1 MKKPHYYNIKAP
13 TGEEKSKRQ
22 PYNSNKPEN
31 GNKSS
36 AKQTTGC
43 ERKWKM
49 KQMCHNRRQATRQAD
64 HGESERTGCPTKE
77 KPKRRRIIKTH
88 IHAIWLWKNEYSC
101 GAKSLRIVQNL
112 TAIILPPYTQF
123 LSTKHNLL
131 NIKILPERK
140 RRRAFSVTWKRLF
153 HRAGKPIWARGKAH
167 MGRRERLYGYAI
179 ILQEEADQ
187 GNMAPKNRRD
197 REIWRSDTEENTK
210 HKACRRKESGQDRES
225 ARPHSIYFA
234 KKECQYFLLTILHKY
249 SVRWIAAAACWRQYE
264 IRMEI

>member
-1 MKKPHYYNIKAP
+1 MKKTHYYNIKAP

-22 PYNSNKPEN
+22 PYNSNKPKN

-43 ERKWKM
+43 KCKWKM
-49 KQMCHNRRQATRQAD
+49 KQMRHKTKQVTRQVN
-64 HGESERTGCPTKE
+64 HGETERTGSPTEE
-77 KPKRRRIIKTH
+77 KPKRRHIIKTH

-101 GAKSLRIVQNL
+101 GAKSPRIAHKL
-112 TAIILPPYTQF
+112 TASLPPSYTRLF
-123 LSTKHNLL
+123 DAWDNSLNTSVLPKRKH
-131 NIKILPERK
+131 RK
-140 RRRAFSVTWKRLF
+140 AFSETRKRLF

-167 MGRRERLYGYAI
+167 MGRRERLFGYAI

-187 GNMAPKNRRD
+187 GNMAPENRRD
-197 REIWRSDTEENTK
+197 REIWRSDMEENTK

-234 KKECQYFLLTILHKY
+234 KKECQYFFTY
-249 SVRWIAAAACWRQYE
+249 DIA
-264 IRMEI
+264 

>member
-1 MKKPHYYNIKAP
+1 MKKTHYYNIKAP

-22 PYNSNKPEN
+22 PYNSNKPVN

-43 ERKWKM
+43 KCKWKM
-49 KQMCHNRRQATRQAD
+49 KQMRHKTKQAIRQANY
-64 HGESERTGCPTKE
+64 GESERTGCPTEE

-131 NIKILPERK
+131 NIKILPKRK
-140 RRRAFSVTWKRLF
+140 RRRAFSETRKRLF
-153 HRAGKPIWARGKAH
+153 HSAGKPIWARGKAH
-167 MGRRERLYGYAI
+167 MGRRERLFGYAI

-197 REIWRSDTEENTK
+197 REIWRSDMEENTK
-210 HKACRRKESGQDRES
+210 YKACRRK
-225 ARPHSIYFA
+225 
-234 KKECQYFLLTILHKY
+234 
-249 SVRWIAAAACWRQYE
+249 
-264 IRMEI
+264 

>member
-1 MKKPHYYNIKAP
+1 MIRQWKDNHAEETNRESEIK
-13 TGEEKSKRQ
+13 TR
-22 PYNSNKPEN
+22 
-31 GNKSS
+31 
-36 AKQTTGC
+36 AKQTASDDL
-43 ERKWKM
+43 EWEV
-49 KQMCHNRRQATRQAD
+49 KQTRSEIKQAGRQTR
-64 HGESERTGCPTKE
+64 HYETERTVSPTE
-77 KPKRRRIIKTH
+77 EQTKRSHMRKTH

-153 HRAGKPIWARGKAH
+153 HSAGKPIWARGKAH
-167 MGRRERLYGYAI
+167 MGRRERLFGYAI

-225 ARPHSIYFA
+225 ARQHSFYFA
-234 KKECQYFLLTILHKY
+234 KKECQYFLPSVLHKY
-249 SVRWIAAAACWRQYE
+249 
-264 IRMEI
+264 